1 MISEW
6 LVKKNDLK
14 KICQNVI
21 GKNMSKNDW
30 ENNKSEPSM
39 DIANATGPWAV
50 PNRSCREIGKV
61 WN

>member
-1 MISEW
+1 MISEL
-6 LVKKNDLK
+6 LVKKNDWE

-30 ENNKSEPSM
+30 EKSKSEPPM
-39 DIANATGPWAV
+39 DIINATGPWTV
-50 PNRSCREIGKV
+50 PNRLCREIGKV